1 LFENAIRLQAYD
13 ANAVRVDTM
22 NNEKIGHVK
31 KEMAAKLS
39 PLLAKLEGKAVVEGT
54 ILFHDD
60 GFKQPCL
67 VAFNPVV

>member
-39 PLLAKLEGKAVVEGT
+39 PLLAKLEGKAVVEAVKISSNIEVSET
-54 ILFHDD
+54 
-60 GFKQPCL
+60 K
-67 VAFNPVV
+67 